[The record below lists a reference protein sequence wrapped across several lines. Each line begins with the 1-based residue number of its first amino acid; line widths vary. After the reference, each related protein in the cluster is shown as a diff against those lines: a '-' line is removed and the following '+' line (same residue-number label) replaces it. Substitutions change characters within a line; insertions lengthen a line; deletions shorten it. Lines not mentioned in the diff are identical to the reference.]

1 MNIQLNKGFILRK
14 IGPRYMAVPY
24 GTAATRAGGMISLS
38 ESGFRLWQAMEAGVT
53 EVDALVDLLTD
64 AYTVERDAA
73 LADVRD
79 FLDFLSERG
88 VLTYA

>member
-24 GTAATRAGGMISLS
+24 GTVATRAGGMISLS